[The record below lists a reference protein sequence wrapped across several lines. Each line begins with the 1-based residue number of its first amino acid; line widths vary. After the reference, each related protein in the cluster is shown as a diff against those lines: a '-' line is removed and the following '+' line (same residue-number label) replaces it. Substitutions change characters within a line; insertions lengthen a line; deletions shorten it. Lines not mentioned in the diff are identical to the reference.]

1 MKVADQDPYSS
12 NAYDQ
17 SVMQYIRP
25 FYIATQPAHKKV
37 NKGMPLSI
45 LTFKNIEV
53 GMVTY
58 TLHRKRRYDCSY
70 TQNPPKQ
77 ANSH

>member
-37 NKGMPLSI
+37 NKGNAITHPHI
-45 LTFKNIEV
+45 QNIEV

-70 TQNPPKQ
+70 T
-77 ANSH
+77 

>member
-37 NKGMPLSI
+37 NKGNAITHPHIQKYKSWDGY
-45 LTFKNIEV
+45 V
-53 GMVTY
+53 Y
-58 TLHRKRRYDCSY
+58 A
-70 TQNPPKQ
+70 TQKKEI
-77 ANSH
+77 